1 MTAVRAATM
10 IVSSIAVGAVVGL
23 GAAATL
29 LDRAGT
35 VPFDE
40 DGPGALAPAR
50 RSSRPFEDR
59 TA

>member
-1 MTAVRAATM
+1 M